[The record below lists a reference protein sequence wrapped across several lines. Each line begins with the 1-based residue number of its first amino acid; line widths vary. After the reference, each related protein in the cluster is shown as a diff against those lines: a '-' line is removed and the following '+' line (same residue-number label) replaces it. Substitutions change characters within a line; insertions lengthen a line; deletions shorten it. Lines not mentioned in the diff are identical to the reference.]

1 MTVKDFISDVTPI
14 SLFEFVIDV
23 PAGKFEDDE
32 IGAYLEIIEVF
43 DLILDSWLTSDGAT
57 PPTTGDYC
65 LFKFVSSFKIELKFW
80 VFTFDNFGY

>member
-57 PPTTGDYC
+57 PPTTGDYDYRL
-65 LFKFVSSFKIELKFW
+65 LFIQICFIFQ
-80 VFTFDNFGY
+80 D

>member
-43 DLILDSWLTSDGAT
+43 DLILDSWLTSDEISNNRRL
-57 PPTTGDYC
+57 
-65 LFKFVSSFKIELKFW
+65 LFIQICFIFQDW
-80 VFTFDNFGY
+80 VEILSIYIR